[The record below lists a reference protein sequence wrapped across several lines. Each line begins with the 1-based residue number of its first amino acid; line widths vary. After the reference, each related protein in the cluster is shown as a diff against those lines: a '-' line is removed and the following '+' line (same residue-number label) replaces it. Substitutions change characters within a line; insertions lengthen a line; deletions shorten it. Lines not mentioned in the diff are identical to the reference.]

1 MSPRAD
7 NLRIPA
13 FSVLADPH
21 VQPRTLR
28 SAPPSGLGLLGSRP
42 GPGARARG
50 LLRLLV
56 LCAVIF
62 PVVAQAVTWGW
73 LGVRIR
79 DLSEQEMEEI
89 STRHGIR
96 EGYGALIVEVLKDT
110 PAARAGFKNGDL
122 VVAFRDGP
130 VVDTRALQRL
140 VAATP
145 AGQEVVVTVLRREEG
160 RRTLRVSVEVMPQT
174 MVAERVAAEF
184 GFVVRDPQEGREA
197 PVSSGAPAVA
207 VVLRDSQADR
217 AGLKPGDVIVEVNGR
232 PVLSRQAVSDALVD
246 AALDRPLRLTVRRAG
261 EPLALTVSPPSQR
274 LP

>member
-1 MSPRAD
+1 MS
-7 NLRIPA
+7 LRRMLPYVVVA
-13 FSVLADPH
+13 
-21 VQPRTLR
+21 
-28 SAPPSGLGLLGSRP
+28 
-42 GPGARARG
+42 
-50 LLRLLV
+50 
-56 LCAVIF
+56 AVIF
-62 PVVAQAVTWGW
+62 PAVAQAATWGW

-122 VVAFRDGP
+122 VVAFRDRL

-160 RRTLRVSVEVMPQT
+160 RQALRVSVEVMPQA

-184 GFVVRDPQEGREA
+184 GFVVRDPQEERE
-197 PVSSGAPAVA
+197 PLHPSGTPAVA

-246 AALDRPLRLTVRRAG
+246 AALDRPLRLTVRRQG

>member
-1 MSPRAD
+1 MIR
-7 NLRIPA
+7 R
-13 FSVLADPH
+13 
-21 VQPRTLR
+21 
-28 SAPPSGLGLLGSRP
+28 
-42 GPGARARG
+42 
-50 LLRLLV
+50 RLLPYV
-56 LCAVIF
+56 VVAALAL

-96 EGYGALIVEVLKDT
+96 EGFGALIVEVLKDT
-110 PAARAGFKNGDL
+110 PAARAGLKNGDL
-122 VVAFRDGP
+122 VVAFRDRL
-130 VVDTRALQRL
+130 VVDTRGLQRL

-160 RRTLRVSVEVMPQT
+160 RRALRVSVEAMPQE

-184 GFVVRDPQEGREA
+184 GFVVRDPGEERER
-197 PVSSGAPAVA
+197 PRPSGTPAVA

-232 PVLSRQAVSDALVD
+232 PVLSRQAVSNALVD
-246 AALDRPLRLTVRRAG
+246 AGLDQPLRLTVRREG

-274 LP
+274 IP

>member
-1 MSPRAD
+1 M
-7 NLRIPA
+7 
-13 FSVLADPH
+13 
-21 VQPRTLR
+21 
-28 SAPPSGLGLLGSRP
+28 
-42 GPGARARG
+42 
-50 LLRLLV
+50 
-56 LCAVIF
+56 IF

-232 PVLSRQAVSDALVD
+232 PVVSRQAVSDALVD

>member
-1 MSPRAD
+1 MSR
-7 NLRIPA
+7 
-13 FSVLADPH
+13 
-21 VQPRTLR
+21 R
-28 SAPPSGLGLLGSRP
+28 S
-42 GPGARARG
+42 
-50 LLRLLV
+50 LRLLL
-56 LCAVIF
+56 LCAALAL
-62 PVVAQAVTWGW
+62 PAVAQAVTWGW

-89 STRHGIR
+89 STRHGLR

-122 VVAFRDGP
+122 VVAFREGP

-160 RRTLRVSVEVMPQT
+160 RRTLRVSVEVMPQA

-184 GFVVRDPQEGREA
+184 GFVVRDPQEEREPLHA
-197 PVSSGAPAVA
+197 SGAPAVA

-217 AGLKPGDVIVEVNGR
+217 AGLKPGDVVVEVNGR
-232 PVLSRQAVSDALVD
+232 SVLSRQAVSDALVD
-246 AALDRPLRLTVRRAG
+246 AALDRPLRLTVRRQG

>member
-1 MSPRAD
+1 MSRRA
-7 NLRIPA
+7 L
-13 FSVLADPH
+13 L
-21 VQPRTLR
+21 L
-28 SAPPSGLGLLGSRP
+28 LLLGTALALP
-42 GPGARARG
+42 A
-50 LLRLLV
+50 
-56 LCAVIF
+56 
-62 PVVAQAVTWGW
+62 VAQAATWGW

-110 PAARAGFKNGDL
+110 PAARAGFVNGDL
-122 VVAFRDGP
+122 VVAFRDRP

-160 RRTLRVSVEVMPQT
+160 RRMLHVSVEVMPQAI
-174 MVAERVAAEF
+174 VAERVAAEF
-184 GFVVRDPQEGREA
+184 GFVVRDPQEEREPLQPA
-197 PVSSGAPAVA
+197 GAPAVA

-217 AGLKPGDVIVEVNGR
+217 AGLKPGDVIFEVNGR
-232 PVLSRQAVSDALVD
+232 PVLSRQAVSDALVE
-246 AALDRPLRLTVRRAG
+246 AALDRPLRLTVRRQG

-274 LP
+274 IP

>member
-1 MSPRAD
+1 MS
-7 NLRIPA
+7 LR
-13 FSVLADPH
+13 
-21 VQPRTLR
+21 
-28 SAPPSGLGLLGSRP
+28 
-42 GPGARARG
+42 
-50 LLRLLV
+50 RLLPLV
-56 LCAVIF
+56 VVGALAF
-62 PVVAQAVTWGW
+62 AVVAQAATWGW

-110 PAARAGFKNGDL
+110 PAARAGSKNGDL
-122 VVAFRDGP
+122 VVAFRDRP
-130 VVDTRALQRL
+130 VVDTRSLQRL

-145 AGQEVVVTVLRREEG
+145 AGQEVDVTILRREEG
-160 RRTLRVSVEVMPQT
+160 RQTVRVSVEAMPQ
-174 MVAERVAAEF
+174 VIIAERVAAEF
-184 GFVVRDPQEGREA
+184 GFVVRDPQEEREA
-197 PVSSGAPAVA
+197 LASSGTPAVA

-274 LP
+274 IP

>member
-1 MSPRAD
+1 VVVGA
-7 NLRIPA
+7 LA
-13 FSVLADPH
+13 FA
-21 VQPRTLR
+21 
-28 SAPPSGLGLLGSRP
+28 
-42 GPGARARG
+42 
-50 LLRLLV
+50 
-56 LCAVIF
+56 
-62 PVVAQAVTWGW
+62 VVAQAATWGW

-110 PAARAGFKNGDL
+110 PAARAGLKNGDL
-122 VVAFRDGP
+122 VVAFRDRL
-130 VVDTRALQRL
+130 VVDTRGLQRL

-160 RRTLRVSVEVMPQT
+160 RRALRVSVEAMPRE

-184 GFVVRDPQEGREA
+184 GFVVRDPEQERER
-197 PVSSGAPAVA
+197 PRPSGTPAVA

-232 PVLSRQAVSDALVD
+232 PVLSRQAVSEALVG
-246 AALDRPLRLTVRRAG
+246 AGLDQPLRLTVRREG
-261 EPLALTVSPPSQR
+261 EPVALTVSPPSQR
-274 LP
+274 IP

>member
-1 MSPRAD
+1 M
-7 NLRIPA
+7 
-13 FSVLADPH
+13 
-21 VQPRTLR
+21 TLR
-28 SAPPSGLGLLGSRP
+28 RMLPYVVVA
-42 GPGARARG
+42 
-50 LLRLLV
+50 
-56 LCAVIF
+56 AVIF
-62 PVVAQAVTWGW
+62 PAVAQAATWGW

-89 STRHGIR
+89 SARHGIR
-96 EGYGALIVEVLKDT
+96 EGYGALIVEVLKET

-122 VVAFRDGP
+122 VVAFRDRP

-145 AGQEVVVTVLRREEG
+145 AGQEVLVTVLRREEG
-160 RRTLRVSVEVMPQT
+160 RQTLRVSVEVMPQV

-184 GFVVRDPQEGREA
+184 GFVVRDPQEERE
-197 PVSSGAPAVA
+197 PLLPSGTPAVA

-217 AGLKPGDVIVEVNGR
+217 AGLKPGDVIVEINGR

-246 AALDRPLRLTVRRAG
+246 AALDRPLRLTVRRQG